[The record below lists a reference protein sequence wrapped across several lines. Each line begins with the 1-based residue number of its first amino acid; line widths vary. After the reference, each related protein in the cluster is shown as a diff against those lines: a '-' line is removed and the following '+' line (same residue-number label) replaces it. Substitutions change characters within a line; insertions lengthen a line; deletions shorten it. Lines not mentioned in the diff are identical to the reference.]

1 MSFNISHLTNG
12 TNKWL
17 TGWDTF
23 DTFQAD
29 KTIIIIIMPAERLK
43 ACPDTH
49 SIAL

>member
-1 MSFNISHLTNG
+1 MSFIISHFTNG
-12 TNKWL
+12 TNKLL

-29 KTIIIIIMPAERLK
+29 KTIIIIIMPAEGLK
-43 ACPDTH
+43 ACPNTH